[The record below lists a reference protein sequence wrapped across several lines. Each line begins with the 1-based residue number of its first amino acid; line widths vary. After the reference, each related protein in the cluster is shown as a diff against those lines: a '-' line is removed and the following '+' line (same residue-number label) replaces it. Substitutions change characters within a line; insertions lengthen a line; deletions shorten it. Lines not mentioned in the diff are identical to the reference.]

1 MTKKLYLPLLMAM
14 VVALFSSCSKK
25 MGELSADYFTVTPQV
40 LEAVGGKVPATIN
53 GKFPEKY
60 FNKKAVVEVT
70 PVLKWNGGEAKGQ
83 PATFQGEKVEGN
95 DQTIS
100 YKMGGSYTMKTSF
113 DYVPEM
119 AKSELYLEFK
129 ATIGKK
135 VVTIPAVKVADG
147 VISTSELVNNTLGNA
162 NPALGEDAFQRIIK
176 EKHDANIMFLIQQA
190 NIRSSE
196 LKTAKEFNKEV
207 ANINEAANKK
217 ISNIEVSAYASPDGG
232 VSLNTTLAE
241 NRESNTTKM
250 LSKDLKKAK
259 IDAPIDAKYTAQDWE
274 GFQELVSKSN
284 IQDKELILRVLSM
297 YQDPAQ
303 REQEIKNISSVYK
316 TLADEILPQLRRSRL
331 TLNYEI
337 IGKSDEEI
345 AKLTSSNPSELN
357 VEELLYAATLTNDPA
372 KQEAIYTQATKQF
385 PNDYRAFNNLG
396 KLAYQAGNV
405 DKAESYFKKAA
416 SVNASPEVNMNL
428 GLISLIKGDKAAA
441 ETYFGKAAGT
451 KELGES
457 MGNLYI
463 AQGQYERAVNSFGD
477 SKTNSAALAQILAK
491 DYNKAKNTLANVERP
506 DAYTDYLMAVLG
518 ARTNNSSMVT
528 SSLKSAVAKDPSLA
542 KKAATDLEF
551 AKYFTNAD
559 FMSIAK

>member
-14 VVALFSSCSKK
+14 IVALFSSCNKK
-25 MGELSADYFTVTPQV
+25 MGPLSADYFTVTPQV

-95 DQTIS
+95 NQSIS

-119 AKSELYLEFK
+119 AKSELFLEFK

-135 VVTIPAVKVADG
+135 VITIPAVKIADG

-241 NRESNTTKM
+241 NREGNTTKM

-345 AKLTSSNPSELN
+345 AKLASSNPSELN
-357 VEELLYAATLTNDPA
+357 IEELLYAATLTNEPA
-372 KQEAIYTQATKQF
+372 KQEAIYAQATKQF
-385 PNDYRAFNNLG
+385 PNDYRAYNNLG
-396 KLAYQAGNV
+396 KLAYQAGNY

-416 SVNASPEVNMNL
+416 SVNATPEVNMNL
-428 GLISLIKGDKAAA
+428 GLIALMKGDKAAA
-441 ETYFGKAAGT
+441 EASFGKAAGT

-518 ARTNNSSMVT
+518 ARTNNSSMVI
-528 SSLKSAVAKDPSLA
+528 SSLKSAVAKDSSLA

-559 FMSIAK
+559 FMNIAK